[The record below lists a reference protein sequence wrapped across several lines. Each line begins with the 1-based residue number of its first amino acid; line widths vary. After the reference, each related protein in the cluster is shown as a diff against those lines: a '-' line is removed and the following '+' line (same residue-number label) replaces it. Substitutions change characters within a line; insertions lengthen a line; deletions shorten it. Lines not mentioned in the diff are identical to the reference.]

1 MAKVP
6 VVDQDTCTG
15 CELCME
21 TAPNTFAM
29 NDDGV
34 SEVTNPQ
41 GDPEEDIQRAI
52 DDCPVEC
59 IAWKE
64 G

>member
-1 MAKVP
+1 
-6 VVDQDTCTG
+6 
-15 CELCME
+15 ME